1 MADEDTPPPR
11 PVSHI
16 DVGGVPV
23 SAGVED
29 SELGVSYQRAG
40 QVRQNLAE
48 LRIAKGH
55 GNVERIKAARKGL
68 EALGF
73 NVEKWEQE
81 HSEAAAGGES
91 VDARRQP
98 PEGRSATPPSQIRTG
113 EPHPEAAK
121 PAPQRSGSTT
131 AQIPEPGTPSSK
143 PSPPASSPSSS
154 TPSSSGGGTGSGTG
168 TSKRS

>member
-1 MADEDTPPPR
+1 MADEDTPLR

-16 DVGGVPV
+16 DMGGVPV

-40 QVRQNLAE
+40 QVRQNIAE

-73 NVEKWEQE
+73 DVEKWERE
-81 HSEAAAGGES
+81 HSESAAEGGP

-98 PEGRSATPPSQIRTG
+98 PEGRSATPPIQVRTD
-113 EPHPEAAK
+113 K
-121 PAPQRSGSTT
+121 PAPQQSGSTT
-131 AQIPEPGTPSSK
+131 ASLPEPGTPSSK
-143 PSPPASSPSSS
+143 PSPSASSPSSNA
-154 TPSSSGGGTGSGTG
+154 PSSSSGGTGSGTG
-168 TSKRS
+168 TPKRS